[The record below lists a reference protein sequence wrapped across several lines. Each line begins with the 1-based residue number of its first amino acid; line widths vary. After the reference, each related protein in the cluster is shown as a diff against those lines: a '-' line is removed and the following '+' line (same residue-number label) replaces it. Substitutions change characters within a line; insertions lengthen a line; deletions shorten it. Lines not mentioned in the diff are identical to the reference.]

1 MLKRILTSIIGLAVF
16 FAVIF
21 AHHYVL
27 YCAVTLIALGILYE
41 MYSVMELEKPA
52 QILGYLSGLII
63 CAGFIFGKQIF
74 ALTAVCM
81 LFLIGMVALHGKVGS
96 QKLLAAAFAA
106 VFISVLMSSIF
117 MIRKRFDKY
126 TVLLPFV
133 CAWLTDTGA
142 YFTGRLL
149 GKHKLAP
156 NISPK
161 KTVEGSIGGLVLSCI
176 GCVAYIC
183 IMVGLFAGGMPKMS
197 VILKFAF
204 IGLAGSV
211 LSQLGDLAASCIK
224 RDCNKKDYGSLLP
237 GHGGL
242 LDRFDSV
249 LFAAPFIYYAMMYI
263 VF

>member
-1 MLKRILTSIIGLAVF
+1 
-16 FAVIF
+16 
-21 AHHYVL
+21 
-27 YCAVTLIALGILYE
+27 
-41 MYSVMELEKPA
+41 
-52 QILGYLSGLII
+52 
-63 CAGFIFGKQIF
+63 
-74 ALTAVCM
+74 
-81 LFLIGMVALHGKVGS
+81 
-96 QKLLAAAFAA
+96 
-106 VFISVLMSSIF
+106 
-117 MIRKRFDKY
+117 
-126 TVLLPFV
+126 
-133 CAWLTDTGA
+133 
-142 YFTGRLL
+142 
-149 GKHKLAP
+149 
-156 NISPK
+156 
-161 KTVEGSIGGLVLSCI
+161 TVEGSIGGLVLSCI